1 MKTTQLSLV
10 AFLLFA
16 GASGVMETAGAQAS
30 TRAYRDGPVIT
41 VSYIRTKPG
50 MFDRYMQYLDGPY
63 KTNLEAQ
70 KAAGIV
76 LDYGI
81 YTSEPRTSAD
91 HDVMLTVVYKNW
103 GALDTSRG
111 VNCSCLREQAL
122 GQCSLAAARLA
133 YERDRPDAI
142 NGIRHLPSLHASYS
156 IPISPRF
163 GKSGEPRWPLPATRY
178 PLPAACL
185 PRGFSER

>member
-16 GASGVMETAGAQAS
+16 GASGVIETAGAQAS
-30 TRAYRDGPVIT
+30 TRAYREGPVIT

-50 MFDRYMQYLDGPY
+50 MFDKYMQYLDGPY

-103 GALDTSRG
+103 GALDNLADRTDAVVNRVLQSTPEQRAQQFIDRGAMRESLGSRTYQQ
-111 VNCSCLREQAL
+111 LL
-122 GQCSLAAARLA
+122 L
-133 YERDRPDAI
+133 
-142 NGIRHLPSLHASYS
+142 
-156 IPISPRF
+156 
-163 GKSGEPRWPLPATRY
+163 K
-178 PLPAACL
+178 
-185 PRGFSER
+185 